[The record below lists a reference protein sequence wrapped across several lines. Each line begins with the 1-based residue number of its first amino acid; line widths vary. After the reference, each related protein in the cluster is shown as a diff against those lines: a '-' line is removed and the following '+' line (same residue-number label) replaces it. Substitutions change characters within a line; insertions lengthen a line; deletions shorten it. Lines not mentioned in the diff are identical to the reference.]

1 MRILVTGGTGYIG
14 SHTAVALL
22 EAGHELVVL
31 DNLVNSSAE
40 VVDRIAAIAGRRPVF
55 VQGDVRDRTLLAG
68 LFRAHA
74 IEAVIHFAALK
85 AVGESWKLPLEYY
98 DNNVG
103 GSIALLEAMQDAGVG
118 RFVFSSSATVYGEA
132 SAPPIGEDAPCAPCN
147 PYARTKRMV
156 EEIVGDLEPGFST
169 VVLRYFNPAGAHPS
183 GLIGEAPHGVP
194 NNLFPYV
201 ADVAAG
207 VRPHLV
213 VFGNDYP
220 TPDGTGVRDYI
231 HVQDLAHAHVAAVER
246 TGSGIRE
253 VYNIGTGRGYSVLE
267 VVAAFEAACGTRIP
281 VMFGP
286 RRAGDVASC
295 YADPSRARRTP
306 DWSAIRGLE
315 QMCEDA
321 WRWRRSTTGGR

>member
-31 DNLVNSSAE
+31 DNLVNSSAGI
-40 VVDRIAAIAGRRPVF
+40 VDRIAVIAGRKPVF
-55 VQGDVRDRTLLAG
+55 VQGDVRDRALLAG
-68 LFRAHA
+68 VFRAHS

-85 AVGESWKLPLEYY
+85 AVGESWTLPLEYY

-103 GSIALLEAMQDAGVG
+103 GSIALLEAMRDAGVG

-132 SAPPIGEDAPCAPCN
+132 SAPPIDEDAPCAPCN
-147 PYARTKRMV
+147 PYARTKHMV
-156 EEIVGDLEPGFST
+156 EEIVGDLEPGFAT

-231 HVQDLAHAHVAAVER
+231 HVEDLAQAHVAAVER

-253 VYNIGTGRGYSVLE
+253 VLNIGTGRGYSVLE
-267 VVAAFEAACGTRIP
+267 VVAAFEDACGSRIP
-281 VMFGP
+281 VIFGP
-286 RRAGDVASC
+286 RRPGDVASC
-295 YADPSRARRTP
+295 YADPSRAHAILK
-306 DWSAIRGLE
+306 WSARHELSA
-315 QMCEDA
+315 MCAHA
-321 WRWRRSTTGGR
+321 WEWTRARAG

>member
-22 EAGHELVVL
+22 EAGHDLVVL
-31 DNLVNSSAE
+31 DNLANSSAGM
-40 VVDRIAAIAGRRPVF
+40 VDRIAAIAGRKPAF
-55 VQGDVRDRTLLAG
+55 VQGDIRDRGLLVN
-68 LFRAHA
+68 LFQAHA

-85 AVGESWKLPLEYY
+85 AVGESWRLPLEYY

-103 GSIALLEAMQDAGVG
+103 GSIALLEVMRDAGVA

-132 SAPPIGEDAPCAPCN
+132 STPPINEEAPCVPCN

-156 EEIVGDLEPGFST
+156 EEIVGDLDPGFSS

-213 VFGNDYP
+213 VFGNDYA

-231 HVQDLAHAHVAAVER
+231 HVQDLAQAHVAAVER
-246 TGSGIRE
+246 TGAGARE
-253 VYNIGTGRGYSVLE
+253 VLNIGTGRGYSVLE
-267 VVAAFEAACGTRIP
+267 VVAAFEAACGARIP
-281 VMFGP
+281 VRFGP

-295 YADPSRARRTP
+295 YADPSHARATL
-306 DWSAIRGLE
+306 DWSAVRGLA

-321 WRWRRSTTGGR
+321 WRWRQGATA